1 MKKIFNDW
9 KLPLILFPIWV
20 LVYVFIGPSFPYTQS
35 FHSSNSIL
43 IAGTIISACL
53 LSFALF
59 LSYRATALSA
69 SMKCIVTTLFLFLV
83 FGVTVITSI
92 HLVTVQFQIVA
103 TFNDVEAIGK
113 SRVLIHSKSAW
124 QDKDW
129 EKGSFLA
136 ERVFRDYGVR
146 MAYHNKN
153 GDVTII
159 IRS

>member
-1 MKKIFNDW
+1 MKKIFNGW

-35 FHSSNSIL
+35 F
-43 IAGTIISACL
+43 
-53 LSFALF
+53 
-59 LSYRATALSA
+59 
-69 SMKCIVTTLFLFLV
+69 
-83 FGVTVITSI
+83 
-92 HLVTVQFQIVA
+92 
-103 TFNDVEAIGK
+103 GK

-129 EKGSFLA
+129 EKGRFLA